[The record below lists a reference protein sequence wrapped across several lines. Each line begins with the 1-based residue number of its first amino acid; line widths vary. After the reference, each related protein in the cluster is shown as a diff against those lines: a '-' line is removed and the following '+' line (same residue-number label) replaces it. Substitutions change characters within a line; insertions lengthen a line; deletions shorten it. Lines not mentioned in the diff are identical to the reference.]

1 MFQIPLRWKSRF
13 GRALKLPHLLGID
26 AALVASA
33 WQALV
38 SRSAGHPECRQLT
51 ASLFFAVWA
60 IYLADRI
67 WDTWR
72 DAPQAPRHRFARR
85 HRMVLGLLAA
95 ASLLLAAAFAAT
107 ATPKVSSV
115 TWVPLGFV
123 AVLCVGYCFARAGF
137 PEWERGRAVVV
148 GGVFAAGTLLAVPGL
163 GGGLFCR
170 LALALGALFT
180 ANVRI
185 CIWSEAWRDQPL
197 QLLRPLALSALGF
210 LAAASGG
217 HWQIALAGLMS
228 LAGLWALVRMRRK
241 INTENLA
248 MAADA
253 ALFAPPLIV
262 LSIWLGS

>member
-1 MFQIPLRWKSRF
+1 M
-13 GRALKLPHLLGID
+13 PHLLGID

-38 SRSAGHPECRQLT
+38 SRSSGHPACLEMT

-60 IYLADRI
+60 IYLGDRI

-72 DAPQAPRHRFARR
+72 DVLRASRHRFARR
-85 HRMVLGLLAA
+85 HRIFLGLLAA
-95 ASLLLAAAFAAT
+95 ASLLLAAAFAAS
-107 ATPKVSSV
+107 ALQPVPPI
-115 TWVPLGFV
+115 TWAALGVV
-123 AVLCVGYCFARAGF
+123 AVLCAGYYFVRAGF

-163 GGGLFCR
+163 GSGLFCW

-180 ANVRI
+180 ANIRI
-185 CIWSEAWRDQPL
+185 CIWSEAWRNQPL
-197 QLLRPLALSALGF
+197 PLFCPLALSALGF
-210 LAAASGG
+210 LVVATGG
-217 HWQIALAGLMS
+217 HWQIALAGLLS
-228 LAGLWALVRMRRK
+228 LAGLWTIFSMRRK
-241 INTENLA
+241 IKPENLA

-262 LSIWLGS
+262 LAIWLGS